1 MSSEFLEKI
10 RNIIVT
16 LLVLFIS
23 ILNTWIAFCSLPVH
37 AEEST
42 GWGLSSNAGNYY
54 HSGTYTDQWGNECS
68 VEYYS
73 VLPDSNY
80 FYGFVRSDASV
91 GEYDNVYLYSLVR
104 YQLGSGQTP
113 AIWDDMNK
121 YDNYF
126 FNRKSGLDDKAYS
139 QQTFE
144 TYYFKNGSEYVST
157 FNCSSGSK
165 LYIYSVQPEKY
176 GKKYHEVNLS
186 FSLPV
191 FNSYDAMLKYC
202 LAGDTSGLV
211 NGGSIDNPNFQDA
224 AYAFTGFTANNK
236 MTATWTG
243 TTERTYLQD
252 QEVEEYVRVNYYFA
266 DKEAQDTIKQA
277 DAYPDEFA
285 TADKTLTIDVS
296 GLKPDNENWFL
307 RYIRITPCYR
317 QAGLGAWGDFY
328 HGSDVYVYFDVNGK
342 VESIVQN
349 SVPTDGEVI
358 GNNIS
363 LIGFRYDTS
372 FHAEFVDV
380 WSNAVNCSAFDLG
393 GSQYLSLG
401 VKALYYNGQ
410 SKDIDFVSLDRK
422 NLVWDKTFDSFK
434 TFNGSGIKQLF
445 FTPYIKTGVNNPW
458 NKGNSIVIDFDVNGN
473 ATSSFDTGDDGTV
486 HLSDFKLTGVVW
498 NKPMLAYGTIT
509 WTGTTANSDMSIVP
523 DSDTLVVCSYPV
535 YDSSLNES
543 YETYDTVTIGKGSIR
558 VYIDSL
564 IDKYTNAGKTWNGE
578 MWLTPCYKKGGVLYM
593 GEPVIVNCTK
603 GTVSDIEVDESTGTA
618 NQVDKT
624 DENKSY
630 ADAILSSGNNFFS
643 IVKGLIA
650 SMQQLPELIATLFS
664 FLPGWVNALIAGSI
678 FVIFV
683 CRILGR

>member
-144 TYYFKNGSEYVST
+144 TYYFKNGSEYVSN
-157 FNCSSGSK
+157 FNFSSGSK
-165 LYIYSVQPEKY
+165 LYIYSVQPEHY
-176 GKKYHEVNLS
+176 SKKYHEVNLS

-191 FNSYDAMLKYC
+191 FDSYDAMLKYC

-211 NGGSIDNPNFQDA
+211 NGGSIDNPDFEDT
-224 AYAFTGFTANNK
+224 AYSFTGFTANNK

-243 TTERTYLQD
+243 TTERSYLQD

-296 GLKPDNENWFL
+296 GLKPDDENWFL

-328 HGSDVYVYFDVNGK
+328 HGDPSYVYFNQDGSIDRIDAPYIKGELSNDMERPVIVLHEAANGNPTESDYSYFEFNNAQSDYFFEMKGRWYTTNDFDLYRDKLVWKYKYSTLLKNNLSTWVSVSDNRSSVGRFQFDVLGKSSWDNLLSSYPVDDRNYIGGSYNLFNKITGYSDALETLKMLLKQPYSLFNGY
-342 VESIVQN
+342 
-349 SVPTDGEVI
+349 EVYVRY
-358 GNNIS
+358 
-363 LIGFRYDTS
+363 FRYDENGGIQYSKWTHFYNNLADS
-372 FHAEFVDV
+372 DGSSGSRLDDLDNMYSENQSDKGLTDDELSDLENGGNSRNDLDAVPKNNYDYSSLE
-380 WSNAVNCSAFDLG
+380 NATMNFFDLLKNFG
-393 GSQYLSLG
+393 TMLG
-401 VKALYYNGQ
+401 QFPSMVTDVFGFL
-410 SKDIDFVSLDRK
+410 
-422 NLVWDKTFDSFK
+422 
-434 TFNGSGIKQLF
+434 
-445 FTPYIKTGVNNPW
+445 PPW
-458 NKGNSIVIDFDVNGN
+458 
-473 ATSSFDTGDDGTV
+473 
-486 HLSDFKLTGVVW
+486 
-498 NKPMLAYGTIT
+498 
-509 WTGTTANSDMSIVP
+509 
-523 DSDTLVVCSYPV
+523 
-535 YDSSLNES
+535 
-543 YETYDTVTIGKGSIR
+543 
-558 VYIDSL
+558 L
-564 IDKYTNAGKTWNGE
+564 I
-578 MWLTPCYKKGGVLYM
+578 
-593 GEPVIVNCTK
+593 
-603 GTVSDIEVDESTGTA
+603 
-618 NQVDKT
+618 
-624 DENKSY
+624 
-630 ADAILSSGNNFFS
+630 
-643 IVKGLIA
+643 GLIA
-650 SMQQLPELIATLFS
+650 GAIGA
-664 FLPGWVNALIAGSI
+664 
-678 FVIFV
+678 VIV
-683 CRILGR
+683 CRFIGR

>member
-1 MSSEFLEKI
+1 MSSELLEKI
-10 RNIIVT
+10 RNVIET
-16 LLVLFIS
+16 LFALFIS
-23 ILNTWIAFCSLPVH
+23 ILIAWTVFDSLPVH
-37 AEEST
+37 AAENASYAHTYTLITETRTSSSNDYTSRKDIYSTDLQFVLVGSNIFTETQKNYNLYAYIKNDRFPDGAIYSINDSLFNGQFDWDITHYKNGEVTFTFHNDESQKWSSYTEST
-42 GWGLSSNAGNYY
+42 IKYNDTGVVVTRTIDTNVPMFD
-54 HSGTYTDQWGNECS
+54 TYDH
-68 VEYYS
+68 
-73 VLPDSNY
+73 
-80 FYGFVRSDASV
+80 A
-91 GEYDNVYLYSLVR
+91 
-104 YQLGSGQTP
+104 
-113 AIWDDMNK
+113 
-121 YDNYF
+121 
-126 FNRKSGLDDKAYS
+126 
-139 QQTFE
+139 
-144 TYYFKNGSEYVST
+144 
-157 FNCSSGSK
+157 
-165 LYIYSVQPEKY
+165 
-176 GKKYHEVNLS
+176 
-186 FSLPV
+186 
-191 FNSYDAMLKYC
+191 
-202 LAGDTSGLV
+202 LAFCRTGDTTGLQ
-211 NGGSIDNPNFQDA
+211 NGGSIDNPDFEDT
-224 AYAFTGFTANNK
+224 AYAFTGFSANNK

-243 TTERTYLQD
+243 TTERSFIQD

-296 GLKPDNENWFL
+296 GLKPDDENWFL

-328 HGSDVYVYFDVNGK
+328 HGSDVFVYFDVNGK
-342 VESIVQN
+342 IESIVQN

-509 WTGTTANSDMSIVP
+509 WAGTTANSDMSIVP